1 MIIMDENKG
10 FIPVDMKISNR
21 QKILNIYRNGS
32 VLTPN
37 QISEA
42 VGLSRQTVSKAI
54 DFFIS
59 RGILVS
65 AGKGNST
72 ETGGRKP
79 KNYELSRE
87 ICFVSVNIDI
97 KSVRFS
103 LFNLYQ
109 EILCSHDEPIEM
121 QPSYEQL
128 EETVERGA
136 AVMLDALKNNEKVYG
151 LSVTI
156 RGLVDSNKKE
166 LRSSPFYKNWKPNQ
180 SLDSLLR
187 FFPDVKMLTVDKPAR
202 TFARCLL
209 DRNHAEFVTKRILVI
224 FLDSGMAGAVIDH
237 GHIDHGKNSIIGE
250 FGHMIMD
257 SGQSFSNLTSPDAL
271 ARSARKY
278 SPLNP
283 KSILLKKKELMD
295 KEVFAAAAENDPIA
309 ITVSE
314 ELGRLYAKLLR
325 NINIVFDAEQV
336 YMIGTLAYADEH
348 FLNALKEDLA
358 GFVYYEAENIPQI
371 VCDPSPLDEMLVKGA
386 ASSMIYQFYKEPSI
400 YMD

>member
-1 MIIMDENKG
+1 MTIMDENKG

-21 QKILNIYRNGS
+21 QKILGIYRDGD

-54 DFFIS
+54 EFFIS
-59 RGILVS
+59 KGILVS
-65 AGKGNST
+65 AGKGSST
-72 ETGGRKP
+72 ETGGRRP

-97 KSVRFS
+97 TSVRFT

-109 EILCSHDEPIEM
+109 EILCSHEEPIEE

-136 AVMLDALKNNEKVYG
+136 AVMLDALNNNKKIYG

-166 LRSSPFYKNWKPNQ
+166 LRTSPFYKKWKPNQ
-180 SLDSLLR
+180 SLDSLLG
-187 FFPDVKMLTVDKPAR
+187 FFPGAEMLAVDKPAR

-209 DRNHAEFVTKRILVI
+209 NRNYAEFVTKRILVI
-224 FLDSGMAGAVIDH
+224 FEDSGMAGAVIDH

-257 SGQSFSNLTSPDAL
+257 GGQSFSHLVSCDAITW
-271 ARSARKY
+271 SDGKY
-278 SPLNP
+278 STPDP
-283 KSILLKKKELMD
+283 ESILPKKNESMYR
-295 KEVFAAAAENDPIA
+295 EIFAAAAENDPA
-309 ITVSE
+309 AVAVSE
-314 ELGRLYAKLLR
+314 KLGHLYARLLR

-336 YMIGTLAYADEH
+336 CMIGDLAYADEH

-358 GFVYYEAENIPQI
+358 GFIYYETQNIPQI
-371 VCDPSPLDEMLVKGA
+371 VCDPSPLDEMLAEGA